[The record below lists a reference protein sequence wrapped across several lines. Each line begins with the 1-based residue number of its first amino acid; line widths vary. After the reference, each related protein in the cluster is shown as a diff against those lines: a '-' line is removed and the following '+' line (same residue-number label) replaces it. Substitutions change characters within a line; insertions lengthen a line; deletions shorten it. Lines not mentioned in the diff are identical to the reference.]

1 MNNKAIFISFTA
13 QTLLRKS
20 IYHSSM
26 QDFHLTNMNWL
37 FLNQNLKLSSVDQNI
52 CTCIVQNRIKSRL
65 KLPNLPPLGYYV
77 IVLLVK
83 KNFTITSL
91 FYSSIS
97 LLRKWQKEIISRCC
111 WNALAGEKGVLLRT
125 NLKCI
130 NVYLKAQS
138 EMTFLLFSGTRKV
151 KSIVTEL
158 YSYVEEKVAKIEI
171 ITWGI
176 LKCFFYVTSS
186 REIECNKCIWSPT
199 QK

>member
-1 MNNKAIFISFTA
+1 M
-13 QTLLRKS
+13 LLRKS

-52 CTCIVQNRIKSRL
+52 CTCIVQCRIKSRL
-65 KLPNLPPLGYYV
+65 KLSNLPPLGYYV

-83 KNFTITSL
+83 KHFTITSL

-130 NVYLKAQS
+130 NVYLKARS

-151 KSIVTEL
+151 KSIVT
-158 YSYVEEKVAKIEI
+158 
-171 ITWGI
+171 
-176 LKCFFYVTSS
+176 
-186 REIECNKCIWSPT
+186 
-199 QK
+199 